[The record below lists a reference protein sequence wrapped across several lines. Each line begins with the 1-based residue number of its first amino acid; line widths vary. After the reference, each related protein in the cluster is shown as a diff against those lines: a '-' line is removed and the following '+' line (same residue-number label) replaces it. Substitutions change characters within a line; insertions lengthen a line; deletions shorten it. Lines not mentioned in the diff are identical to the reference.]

1 MSKISGA
8 FTQWAEAYGRF
19 VEIFTDGHWW
29 VTGDCMENVGKTTKR
44 LLRNAYPYIY
54 GGGSSVDIKG
64 SSPDK
69 GGYATPTKE
78 IKRRFE

>member
-1 MSKISGA
+1 
-8 FTQWAEAYGRF
+8 
-19 VEIFTDGHWW
+19 
-29 VTGDCMENVGKTTKR
+29 MENVGKTTKR